1 MTTKKVKMQAPKKTK
16 KKEDDFFMVIPMSDW
31 QDKVLRFVAY
41 LIGFRAT
48 GKIYVITINKESLK

>member
-1 MTTKKVKMQAPKKTK
+1 MPVKKVKMKASK
-16 KKEDDFFMVIPMSDW
+16 KKEDDFFMVIPMKNW
-31 QDKVLRFVAY
+31 QDKALRFFAY